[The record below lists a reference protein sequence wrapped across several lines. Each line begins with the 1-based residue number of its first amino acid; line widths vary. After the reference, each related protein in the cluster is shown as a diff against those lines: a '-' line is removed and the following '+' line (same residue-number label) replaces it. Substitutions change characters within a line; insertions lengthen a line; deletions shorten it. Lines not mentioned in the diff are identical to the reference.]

1 MDWCLLEEAF
11 LGEVVNIS
19 TSLFIGGVRP
29 RRRVCGVAWVVG
41 VGVGVG
47 LWESSPVTPTVMY
60 FFLNTRRSF
69 YCSCHPTTQASI

>member
-29 RRRVCGVAWVVG
+29 RRRVCGVAWAVEVG
-41 VGVGVG
+41 VGVVVVG
-47 LWESSPVTPTVMY
+47 E
-60 FFLNTRRSF
+60 F
-69 YCSCHPTTQASI
+69 SCDTHCYVLLSKY